1 MSSNSYPVF
10 RGSIPALVTPM
21 LPNGDVDYE
30 AFKKL
35 IDWHVEE
42 KSDGLVVIGTSG
54 ESPTINFEEHA
65 ALLST
70 AVEFADGR
78 IPIIAGVGG
87 NSTKEAL
94 QLTIDA
100 QKAGAQAGLSVVPY
114 YNKPTQEGLYQHFKY
129 IAEHSEL
136 PILLYNVPGRTVA
149 DMSNDTILRLAEVP
163 GIIGIKDATGDIS
176 RLGQLMKY
184 KPADFQIMSGDD
196 PTAAALIL
204 LGGQANISVTAN
216 VAPRLMHELCFAA
229 LAGDLPKVRELNAK
243 LSTLNK
249 VLFAEA
255 NPIPVKYTLA
265 KMGKTQLGYRLPLV
279 EPSEATKALV
289 DAALKEVGLI

>member
-1 MSSNSYPVF
+1 MASNSYPVF
-10 RGSIPALVTPM
+10 RGSIPAMVTPM

-35 IDWHVEE
+35 VDWHVQE
-42 KSDGLVVIGTSG
+42 KSDGLVIIGTSG
-54 ESPTINFEEHA
+54 ESPTIDFKEHA

-70 AVEFADGR
+70 AVEFAAGR

-94 QLTIDA
+94 HLTQEA
-100 QKAGAQAGLSVVPY
+100 EKAGAQAGLSVVPY
-114 YNKPTQEGLYQHFKY
+114 YNKPTQEGLYQHFKH
-129 IAEHSEL
+129 IAENSNL

-149 DMSNDTILRLAEVP
+149 DMSNETVLRLAEVP

-184 KPADFQIMSGDD
+184 KPADFQVLSGDD
-196 PTAAALIL
+196 ATAAALIL
-204 LGGQANISVTAN
+204 LGGQGNISVTAN
-216 VAPRLMHELCFAA
+216 VAPRLMHDLCFAA
-229 LAGDLPKVRELNAK
+229 LEGDIAKVRELNAK

-255 NPIPVKYTLA
+255 NPIPVKYALA

-279 EPSEATKALV
+279 EPSSATKALV
-289 DAALKEVGLI
+289 DAALQEVGLI

>member
-100 QKAGAQAGLSVVPY
+100 Q
-114 YNKPTQEGLYQHFKY
+114 
-129 IAEHSEL
+129 
-136 PILLYNVPGRTVA
+136 
-149 DMSNDTILRLAEVP
+149 
-163 GIIGIKDATGDIS
+163 
-176 RLGQLMKY
+176 
-184 KPADFQIMSGDD
+184 
-196 PTAAALIL
+196 
-204 LGGQANISVTAN
+204 
-216 VAPRLMHELCFAA
+216 
-229 LAGDLPKVRELNAK
+229 
-243 LSTLNK
+243 
-249 VLFAEA
+249 
-255 NPIPVKYTLA
+255 
-265 KMGKTQLGYRLPLV
+265 
-279 EPSEATKALV
+279 
-289 DAALKEVGLI
+289 

>member
-10 RGSIPALVTPM
+10 RGSIPALITPM

-94 QLTIDA
+94 QLTKDA

-114 YNKPTQEGLYQHFKY
+114 YNKPTQEGLYRHFKY
-129 IAEHSEL
+129 IVENSEL
-136 PILLYNVPGRTVA
+136 PIILYNVPGRTVA
-149 DMSNDTILRLAEVP
+149 DMSNDTILRLAEIP
-163 GIIGIKDATGDIS
+163 GIIGIKDATGDIA
-176 RLGQLMKY
+176 RVGQLIKH
-184 KPADFQIMSGDD
+184 KPADFQLMSGDD

-216 VAPRLMHELCFAA
+216 VAPRLMHDLCFAA
-229 LAGDLPKVRELNAK
+229 LEGDLPKVRELNAK

-255 NPIPVKYTLA
+255 NPIPVKYALA

-279 EPSEATKALV
+279 EPSSTTKALV
-289 DAALKEVGLI
+289 DAALKEIGLI

>member
-87 NSTKEAL
+87 N
-94 QLTIDA
+94 
-100 QKAGAQAGLSVVPY
+100 LS
-114 YNKPTQEGLYQHFKY
+114 
-129 IAEHSEL
+129 
-136 PILLYNVPGRTVA
+136 
-149 DMSNDTILRLAEVP
+149 
-163 GIIGIKDATGDIS
+163 
-176 RLGQLMKY
+176 
-184 KPADFQIMSGDD
+184 
-196 PTAAALIL
+196 LIH
-204 LGGQANISVTAN
+204 I
-216 VAPRLMHELCFAA
+216 
-229 LAGDLPKVRELNAK
+229 
-243 LSTLNK
+243 
-249 VLFAEA
+249 
-255 NPIPVKYTLA
+255 
-265 KMGKTQLGYRLPLV
+265 
-279 EPSEATKALV
+279 
-289 DAALKEVGLI
+289 

>member
-1 MSSNSYPVF
+1 
-10 RGSIPALVTPM
+10 
-21 LPNGDVDYE
+21 DYE

-114 YNKPTQEGLYQHFKY
+114 YNKPTQEGLYQ
-129 IAEHSEL
+129 
-136 PILLYNVPGRTVA
+136 
-149 DMSNDTILRLAEVP
+149 
-163 GIIGIKDATGDIS
+163 
-176 RLGQLMKY
+176 
-184 KPADFQIMSGDD
+184 
-196 PTAAALIL
+196 
-204 LGGQANISVTAN
+204 
-216 VAPRLMHELCFAA
+216 
-229 LAGDLPKVRELNAK
+229 
-243 LSTLNK
+243 
-249 VLFAEA
+249 
-255 NPIPVKYTLA
+255 
-265 KMGKTQLGYRLPLV
+265 
-279 EPSEATKALV
+279 
-289 DAALKEVGLI
+289 